1 MNTDITDKST
11 LQSSWTD
18 SITTIER
25 KTHYVVASYTMYTNT
40 LVRERNHRESQIN
53 GAVQAQ
59 GHESCED
66 SKVEVSDEGVT
77 GHRRRGVA
85 EVAGLVKLER

>member
-25 KTHYVVASYTMYTNT
+25 KTHYVVASYTMYTNM
-40 LVRERNHRESQIN
+40 LVRERNQRK
-53 GAVQAQ
+53 
-59 GHESCED
+59 
-66 SKVEVSDEGVT
+66 SKVLEPYRLKVMSRAKTRKSRYWMKE
-77 GHRRRGVA
+77 A
-85 EVAGLVKLER
+85 LVIGDV